1 MINTRMPLE
10 KLLQKFRFA
19 RVKNILNGDVLDFGG
34 NEGELSQFVQ
44 GEYTIVN
51 YDHSP
56 MIGKKFDTIVLLAVI
71 EHINVEDVYSI
82 FNKFS
87 YHLNKEGKIIL
98 TTPTPQSKWLL
109 ELLAG
114 LHILDKQNI
123 EEHKH
128 YWDKKDLNDLAIK
141 NGFKVMK
148 YEKFQLGFNQFSIFT
163 L

>member
-1 MINTRMPLE
+1 MIDSRMPLE
-10 KLLQKFRFA
+10 KLLQKLRFA
-19 RVKNILNGDVLDFGG
+19 RVKNILSGDVLDFGG

-56 MIGKKFDTIVLLAVI
+56 MSGKKFDTIVLLAVI

-87 YHLNKEGKIIL
+87 NHLKKDGKIIL

-128 YWDKKDLNDLAIK
+128 YWDQKDINDLAIK
-141 NGFKVMK
+141 NGFKVIK
-148 YEKFQLGFNQFSIFT
+148 YEKFQFGFNQFAILT
-163 L
+163 